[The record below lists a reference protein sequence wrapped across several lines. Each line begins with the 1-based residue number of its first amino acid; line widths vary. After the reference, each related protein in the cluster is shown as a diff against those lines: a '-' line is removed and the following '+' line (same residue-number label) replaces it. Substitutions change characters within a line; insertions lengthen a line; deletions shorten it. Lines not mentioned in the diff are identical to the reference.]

1 MSPLHKPV
9 KAVLT
14 PEARDFLKALDKT
27 VRQEFGV
34 SIRRLQ
40 EGETAYNFKKLTG
53 TDGIYEFSVNA
64 PNHTY
69 RLFAFWDTR
78 GEVETLIVCTHGLD
92 KKTQKTPPQE
102 IKKAEQMKKAHFG
115 K

>member
-1 MSPLHKPV
+1 MSKPII
-9 KAVLT
+9 AVFT
-14 PEARDFLKALDKT
+14 PEAEDFLKALEKDT
-27 VRQEFGV
+27 RREFGV

-40 EGETAYNFKKLTG
+40 NGETAYNFKKLAN
-53 TDGIYEFSVNA
+53 TDGIYEFSVIA

-78 GEVETLIVCTHGLD
+78 DAIDTLIVCTHGLD

-102 IKKAEQMKKAHFG
+102 IKKAEQMKKKHFG

>member
-1 MSPLHKPV
+1 MPKPII
-9 KAVLT
+9 AVLT
-14 PEARDFLKALDKT
+14 PEAKDFLKSLDKEI
-27 VRQEFGV
+27 RQDFGV

-40 EGETAYNFKKLTG
+40 EGETVSNFKKLVN

-78 GEVETLIVCTHGLD
+78 GTTQTLIVCTHGLD

-102 IKKAEQMKKAHFG
+102 IKKAEQLKRRHFDS
-115 K
+115 

>member
-1 MSPLHKPV
+1 MDKPIV
-9 KAVLT
+9 AVFT
-14 PEARDFLKALDKT
+14 PEAKDFLKALDKGI
-27 VRQEFGV
+27 RQEFGV

-40 EGETAYNFKKLTG
+40 AGEIAYNFKKLTG
-53 TDGIYEFSVNA
+53 TDGIYEFSVIA

-69 RLFAFWDTR
+69 RLFAFWDKR
-78 GEVETLIVCTHGLD
+78 GALETLIVCTHGLD